1 MSMNKDSNWYIQS
14 GGKKII
20 VSEAVFR
27 EYMRMVWREQKQWER
42 QNRCPRPSGVG
53 VCRKDCSSCLY
64 ERQPVEFSLEALQ
77 ESADIE
83 SPVLVEEIYC
93 QKEQYDSLWQAVD
106 TLTEKEKQVV
116 FWFSQGMSQR
126 EMARQLSLSTARI
139 CQIKSR
145 AFRKLKNILYEW
157 A

>member
-42 QNRCPRPSGVG
+42 QNRCPRPSGAG

>member
-42 QNRCPRPSGVG
+42 QNRCPRPSGAG

-106 TLTEKEKQVV
+106 TLPEKEKQVV